1 MRLPR
6 ESGVGSGK
14 SAARRGARAPKMGR
28 RRALARR
35 RREMDD
41 GRWGAGEDEDEDE
54 DEDEARGMG
63 LFHARSGGSCKGGV
77 SFVGSRGGFGG

>member
-6 ESGVGSGK
+6 VSGVGSGK

-35 RREMDD
+35 RWEM
-41 GRWGAGEDEDEDE
+41 GRRAEWD
-54 DEDEARGMG
+54 
-63 LFHARSGGSCKGGV
+63 
-77 SFVGSRGGFGG
+77 